1 MATRRFGKYSLPNAG
16 TCNYGNSGDL
26 PEIHQGKT
34 VGTLTGL
41 IRFSAIWVGRWE
53 RKPLCPR
60 GNLFSNS
67 TVHDGPQ
74 QAILWAKE
82 HRVILRISLAK

>member
-34 VGTLTGL
+34 VGTLIGR
-41 IRFSAIWVGRWE
+41 IQFSAIWVGRWE
-53 RKPLCPR
+53 RKPVCPR

-67 TVHDGPQ
+67 TVFAGT
-74 QAILWAKE
+74 I
-82 HRVILRISLAK
+82 ISVTTHHK